1 MAFSSI
7 KELLK
12 GIYLDVKKGIRYIIW
27 LDFRIFKKETLLLR
41 KLSAFITGFISLI
54 KSTPVKL

>member
-12 GIYLDVKKGIRYIIW
+12 GIYLDVKKGIRYIVW
-27 LDFRIFKKETLLLR
+27 LSFRMFKEETLLL
-41 KLSAFITGFISLI
+41 
-54 KSTPVKL
+54 